1 MDRYE
6 DEGGLMMKKNSS
18 KGLVKM
24 IVISLL
30 AALSVVLFFISFPL
44 PLLLPYLK
52 VYFIDVPALIA
63 GIIFSPLAGII
74 VVGLKNAVY
83 LVATG
88 VTDPVG
94 ILANF
99 IAGSVFIFP
108 VAYLYHRYKQMK
120 SVVWGLVIGTVGM
133 TIVMSILNYFIILP
147 AYALLI
153 NLEMTPTI
161 KLVTVMTGVLPFN
174 IIKGVIVGLLF
185 SLLFM
190 KMKQWIEQK
199 NIELAS

>member
-6 DEGGLMMKKNSS
+6 DEGGVMMKKKSS
-18 KGLVKM
+18 NRLVRM

-30 AALSVVLFFISFPL
+30 AALSIVLFFISFPL
-44 PLLLPYLK
+44 PMLPPYLK
-52 VYFIDVPALIA
+52 VDFSDVPALIA

-74 VVGLKNAVY
+74 VIGLKNIIY
-83 LVATG
+83 LIATG

-108 VAYLYHRYKQMK
+108 VAYLYHRHKKMK
-120 SVVWGLVIGTVGM
+120 SVIYGLIIGTVAM
-133 TIVMSILNYFIILP
+133 TIIMSILNYFFILP

-161 KLVTVMTGVLPFN
+161 KLVTVVTGIIPFN
-174 IIKGVIVGLLF
+174 IIKGIIVGLLF
-185 SLLFM
+185 SLLFI
-190 KMKQWIEQK
+190 KLKQWIEQK
-199 NIELAS
+199 NIQMAG